1 MPDRDTKLVDQLA
14 EALKDHQRN
23 TESTKEAQKKLA
35 IMEQL
40 ATQIEQ
46 VQDDKSEN

>member
-1 MPDRDTKLVDQLA
+1 MLDRDTNHADQLV
-14 EALKDHQRN
+14 EALKYHQRN
-23 TESTKEAQKKLA
+23 EESTKEAKKKLA

-46 VQDDKSEN
+46 MQDDKSEK

>member
-1 MPDRDTKLVDQLA
+1 MPDRDTNLADQLA
-14 EALKDHQRN
+14 EALKEHQRKA
-23 TESTKEAQKKLA
+23 ESTKEAQKKLA

-46 VQDDKSEN
+46 TQDDKSEK